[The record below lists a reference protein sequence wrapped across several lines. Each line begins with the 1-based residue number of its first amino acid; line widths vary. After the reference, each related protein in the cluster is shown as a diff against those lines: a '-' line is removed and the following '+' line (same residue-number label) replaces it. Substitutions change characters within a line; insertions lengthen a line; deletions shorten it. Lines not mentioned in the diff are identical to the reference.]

1 MRKSRLT
8 SRVTRLLREIILS
21 CGVLKSRNYDY
32 NDFTGTY
39 CPLRGMGEKPSP
51 LGEDFSRPAGPETRQ
66 PRSARRLGCCPINT
80 VRDKGF
86 FLGGGENRIHS
97 GEL

>member
-1 MRKSRLT
+1 MVRRSFGEEMHLKKARQPLDEAKT
-8 SRVTRLLREIILS
+8 TDDTRGSEGI
-21 CGVLKSRNYDY
+21 
-32 NDFTGTY
+32 Y

-66 PRSARRLGCCPINT
+66 LRSARRLGCCPINT